1 LQHKPTGRG
10 RCSAASQQLT
20 AELKKKVAELGI
32 VVWLD
37 ADSQYVGFIER
48 LRQPASDFGYSI
60 VSFAGSYL
68 ELMIALKGYG
78 SQTYPEKLLIHLPG
92 LYKDTV
98 KETPALELYKAGK
111 VFEKGLATLVREA
124 AVGVAKPDDIDTYL
138 KSPGL
143 TLEAADMWLTAQR
156 SQPHDPLALMLDSWG
171 TDRVALGL
179 IEEDGKLGE
188 HLPGEGEKVFSYLE
202 RALGITPAWRRFA
215 VGEAELRP
223 STAASLVAGWLMAV
237 EFVHDLKES
246 AVTPEL
252 AALADLGP
260 FAKDCRRLAIKLR
273 ELHPDQYE
281 SFANELQDRFKDER
295 TSHHANALGS
305 IDTFRFEEATIRI
318 EVLGALRNG
327 SWAAAGALAQ
337 HRTPADCFWVRRS
350 PTLQRSWEILQ
361 HAAKLGSTLLA
372 NAKGLAGAAS
382 LDEAV
387 GRYADK
393 LAAVDRQH
401 RLFEQRFHAQIGS
414 DLENYDA
421 LLEVRDA
428 VRRAY
433 REWANE
439 LARAFHKL
447 CITHGPLP
455 SPGLRQRSVY
465 MDAVHPALESAGRV
479 AYVLVDALRFEM
491 AQGLAEELTREKYRV
506 TLTARLAELP
516 SVTAVGMNA
525 LAPVEKDGRLR
536 AVMSNG
542 DITGFSAGEFHVC
555 APEDRVRA
563 MGRRS
568 LDATG
573 VVDLQ
578 LEHFHSTS
586 LTELKR
592 KIAGKSLVV
601 VRSLDLDTAGESELH
616 LSTFERT
623 LMQLKSALT
632 MLSQAG
638 VDRFVVVSD
647 HGFLLQDSTI
657 ENVPFGSTMRVP
669 ERRHASLS
677 APSGMADVLEVR
689 LSALEVDADEDR
701 YLVFRPDTSVW
712 KTGKNIASFVHG
724 GNSLQERVIP
734 VLVIEREGARGK
746 TMSKYEVVARAEPAH
761 LGRQRLFVS
770 VRLQS
775 QANASLAFISPKA
788 ISLALR
794 IPGDS
799 GAIAITLLDAKPP
812 GSLKDGRVF
821 IPPNTEE
828 ALVEFEL
835 SGPVNDKVRVE
846 IFHPDAAEEVAP
858 KLVEGFFDVARDRR
872 QTKPSGVMKI
882 TLPPEATA
890 PAPSETQAEW
900 ASLIADEAFLKVLRI
915 IETQRSINET
925 DLVTVLG
932 SPRRMRAFAREFGE
946 LCKRLPFEIEV
957 MTVQGMKAYV
967 RKD

>member
-1 LQHKPTGRG
+1 MT
-10 RCSAASQQLT
+10 SASTTLT
-20 AELKKKVAELGI
+20 AEVKKKVAELGI
-32 VVWLD
+32 LVWLD
-37 ADSQYVGFIER
+37 ADSQYVGFVDR
-48 LRQPASDFGYSI
+48 LRDPSSEFSYPI
-60 VSFAGSYL
+60 VSFSGSYL

-78 SQTYPEKLLIHLPG
+78 SQLYPEKLLIHLPG
-92 LYKDTV
+92 LNKDSV
-98 KETPALELYKAGK
+98 QETPVFELYKAGK

-124 AVGVAKPDDIDTYL
+124 AVGVARPDDIDNFVRG
-138 KSPGL
+138 PGL
-143 TLEAADMWLTAQR
+143 SLESADAWLNAQR
-156 SQPHDPLALMLDSWG
+156 SQPHDPLALKLDAFG
-171 TDRVALGL
+171 IDRVSLGL
-179 IEEDGKLGE
+179 MAEDPVFAA
-188 HLPGEGEKVFSYLE
+188 HLPAEGEKVFAYLE
-202 RALGITPAWRRFA
+202 RSLGITRAWRSFA
-215 VGEAELRP
+215 VGDAELRP
-223 STAASLVAGWLMAV
+223 STMANLVAGFLMAV

-252 AALADLGP
+252 AALASLGP

-281 SFANELQDRFKDER
+281 SFANELQDRFKEER

-305 IDTFRFEEATIRI
+305 IDTFRFEEWTVRI
-318 EVLGALRNG
+318 EALATLRGGN
-327 SWAAAGALAQ
+327 WAAAGALAQ
-337 HRTPADCFWVRRS
+337 HRTTADCFWVKRS
-350 PTLQRSWEILQ
+350 PTLQRTWEILQ
-361 HAAKLGSTLLA
+361 HAAKLGSALLA
-372 NAKGLAGAAS
+372 NAKGLANAAS

-401 RLFEQRFHAQIGS
+401 RQFEQRFHAQIGS
-414 DLENYDA
+414 DLENYDE
-421 LLEVRDA
+421 LLEVRSA

-447 CITHGPLP
+447 CVVHGPLP
-455 SPGLRQRSVY
+455 SHSLRQRSVY
-465 MDAVHPALESAGRV
+465 MDAVHPLLENGGRV

-491 AQGLAEELTREKYRV
+491 AQGLADELTREKYRV
-506 TLTARLAELP
+506 SLSARLSELP

-536 AVMSNG
+536 AVLSKG
-542 DITGFSAGEFHVC
+542 DIEGFSAGEFRVC
-555 APEDRVRA
+555 TPDDRVRA

-568 LDATG
+568 LDASG

-578 LEHFHSTS
+578 LEHFHSMS
-586 LTELKR
+586 LPDLKR

-623 LMQLKSALT
+623 LVQLKSALT

-638 VDRFVVVSD
+638 VERFVVASD

-669 ERRHASLS
+669 ERRHASLP

-712 KTGKNIASFVHG
+712 KTSTQIASFVHG

-761 LGRQRLFVS
+761 LGRQRLCVS

-775 QANASLAFISPKA
+775 QANASLPFISPKA

-794 IPGDS
+794 VHGES
-799 GAIAITLLDAKPP
+799 KAIAITLLDARPP
-812 GSLKDGRVF
+812 GSLKDGRIF
-821 IPPNTEE
+821 MPPNTEE
-828 ALVEFEL
+828 AMVEFEL
-835 SGPVNDKVRVE
+835 SGPADDKVRVE
-846 IFHPDAAEEVAP
+846 IFHPDAAEEVAA
-858 KLVEGFFDVARDRR
+858 KVVDGFFDVMRDRR
-872 QTKPSGVMKI
+872 LKRPSGVMRI
-882 TLPPEATA
+882 TLPPQSAQAPPPKPAAAVASTA
-890 PAPSETQAEW
+890 SDWAE
-900 ASLIADEAFLKVLRI
+900 LVEDEAFRKVLRI
-915 IETQRSINET
+915 IEEQRSINEA

-932 SPRRMRAFAREFGE
+932 SARRMRTFAREFDQ
-946 LCKRLPFEIEV
+946 LCKLIPFEIEV
-957 MTVQGMKAYV
+957 RTVQGMKAYV